1 MMSSED
7 NKAMIHRIAG
17 LFAKDTIDEYL
28 SYYAPDAKLHFLP
41 PGLPP
46 GREGARVFYQMF
58 LGAFP
63 DARVRVDN
71 LVGEGDV
78 VAETFVLE
86 GTHTGPFQGIPPTG
100 KPVRV
105 TGMTMMRVVNG
116 QIVERWSEADFL
128 GLMQQI
134 GAVPAGA

>member
-1 MMSSED
+1 VED
-7 NKAMIHRIAG
+7 NKAFIRRIAG
-17 LFAKDTIDEYL
+17 LFTKDTLDEYL

-46 GREGARVFYQMF
+46 GREGARLFYQMF

-63 DARVRVDN
+63 DARVSVDN
-71 LVGEGDV
+71 MVAEGDM
-78 VAETFVLE
+78 VAEMFALE
-86 GTHTGPFQGIPPTG
+86 GTHTGPFQGIAPTG
-100 KPVRV
+100 RQIRV
-105 TGMTMMRVVNG
+105 TGMTIMRITNG

-134 GAVPAGA
+134 GAVPAPA